1 MKKILFASTAL
12 VAAGLLTA
20 GNASASSKIH
30 LQLGGHSQWWVV
42 GAWESNSFLSANN
55 YAIPNVDV
63 KGENAI
69 DMSGSTTLDN
79 GLKVG
84 AKFEFRGGDIS
95 KTTTDT
101 IDQSFAWVE
110 GGFGKFLIGSDK
122 SVNYQMAVTA
132 PVANGQ
138 WNEGGLLTG
147 DFVLFKPG
155 TDNIMAGGNTTK
167 IDTLDHATHIQYQTP
182 SLYGFTLG
190 LGYTPQ
196 YSEDNR
202 NPINL
207 NNSFD
212 VGTTTTANPSGTINA
227 SDATLGY
234 SEPVQ
239 QSYEAN
245 LLYVNSFNG
254 IGVKAD
260 AGVLQAKLGRVSGGG
275 ASSWLEQQFGAQL
288 SYAGITIG
296 GSYRHQQANYT
307 ETTNTDLASLGA
319 LTSASSGSMGHGNAY
334 DAGIQYATGPYGVS
348 FSYYHSSVA
357 ACDMSSGCSAT
368 HPAGV
373 NDVTKFYEL
382 AGKYN
387 LGPGVDILTT
397 AGYGE
402 YNSVPNEAK
411 YNNSGWVAM
420 SGLSLAF

>member
-122 SVNYQMAVTA
+122 SVNYQMGVTA

-207 NNSFD
+207 NNSYSL
-212 VGTTTTANPSGTINA
+212 SGAGQEVA
-227 SDATLGY
+227 SNSSAGY

-239 QSYEAN
+239 QSYEGN

-275 ASSWLEQQFGAQL
+275 ASSWLEQQYGAQL

-296 GSYRHQQANYT
+296 GSYRHQMANYT
-307 ETTNTDLASLGA
+307 ETTSADLATLGGI
-319 LTSASSGSMGHGNAY
+319 TSASGGSMGRGSAY
-334 DAGIQYATGPYGVS
+334 DAGVQYATGPYGVS
-348 FSYYHSSVA
+348 FSYFHSAVSN
-357 ACDMSSGCSAT
+357 CDLSNACSAS
-368 HPAGV
+368 HPSG

-402 YNSVPNEAK
+402 YNSALSGAK
-411 YNNSGWVAM
+411 YSNSGWVAM
-420 SGLSLAF
+420 SGLNLAF